1 MSNIQNQ
8 ELFQI
13 FETEVNGI
21 LIKTVSARDLHS
33 HLEVGK
39 DFSTWIKNRIE
50 KYDFIENQDFIIISQ
65 NRETI
70 DKNGYNKV
78 SVAIEYSI
86 TFDMAKELSMVE
98 NNEEE

>member
-1 MSNIQNQ
+1 MSNTI
-8 ELFQI
+8 
-13 FETEVNGI
+13 
-21 LIKTVSARDLHS
+21 
-33 HLEVGK
+33 LEVQTRFN
-39 DFSTWIKNRIE
+39 DWITFRINE
-50 KYDFIENQDFIIISQ
+50 YNFVENQDFIIISQ

-98 NNEEE
+98 NNEQGRLFIYELLKTKGIIPIVERDDYVPHLS